1 MKAPWVAECTNP
13 LLQLPRHHFSSTSIA
28 AAAVVAAGPHAEHA
42 AASLPCAPRPRSTPP
57 IYERAAEKKHKR
69 KMTSPSR
76 SLFSPFARRLP
87 RRYLCA
93 SAGHSLFSPLA
104 RRLPRRYLC
113 ASAGQHQNQRQNPH
127 QVYDATSWVM
137 RDSSTA
143 TCTTTTPLPL
153 TVLYDGSCGMCQME
167 IRMYRASIEQQGL
180 QDKIGFRDISAP
192 DLATQSFLADNDLTP
207 AAVFAR
213 FHTVKDDGT
222 VLKNSAAFSE
232 LWQHMPGWR
241 SLHYLLK
248 MPGMPLIADMV
259 YSGFL
264 EVRKTDTFKKMN
276 RALLSRYVQ
285 N

>member
-1 MKAPWVAECTNP
+1 MGHARLVNCYMYHDDASAADGVIRW
-13 LLQLPRHHFSSTSIA
+13 QLRHVPNGDPHVPRLH
-28 AAAVVAAGPHAEHA
+28 
-42 AASLPCAPRPRSTPP
+42 
-57 IYERAAEKKHKR
+57 RAA
-69 KMTSPSR
+69 
-76 SLFSPFARRLP
+76 
-87 RRYLCA
+87 
-93 SAGHSLFSPLA
+93 
-104 RRLPRRYLC
+104 
-113 ASAGQHQNQRQNPH
+113 
-127 QVYDATSWVM
+127 
-137 RDSSTA
+137 
-143 TCTTTTPLPL
+143 
-153 TVLYDGSCGMCQME
+153 
-167 IRMYRASIEQQGL
+167 GL

-276 RALLSRYVQ
+276 RALLIRYVQ